1 VEVDAWENIMVLEE
15 AVFQVFSWDP
25 ALRVITVFVLL
36 QEVELEMSIV
46 QEVQRL
52 EVGPVDFRMD
62 SLGIR
67 VGHALVE
74 EERPRLQEEQ
84 VQEGGSQ

>member
-36 QEVELEMSIV
+36 QEVELET
-46 QEVQRL
+46 
-52 EVGPVDFRMD
+52 
-62 SLGIR
+62 
-67 VGHALVE
+67 
-74 EERPRLQEEQ
+74 
-84 VQEGGSQ
+84 